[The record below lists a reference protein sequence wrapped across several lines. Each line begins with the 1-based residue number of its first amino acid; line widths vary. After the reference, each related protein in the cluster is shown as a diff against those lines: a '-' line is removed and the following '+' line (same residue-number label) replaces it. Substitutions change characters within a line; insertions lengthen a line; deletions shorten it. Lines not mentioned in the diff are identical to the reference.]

1 MDLDSKYEL
10 GAVAAND
17 RESKTFRARE
27 TASGREVFVH
37 ILFGG
42 KPLGGGESLL
52 NVLSSRMTDPDPAKS
67 AQVLEIGDYKG
78 MPFAVTPVV
87 PGFQGLR
94 AWLDPGRGP
103 LAGPATPTPP
113 GEDQSRA
120 RTFKVPTVPVAPS
133 APATPE
139 DEFDR
144 LFGTAPALAAAPQ
157 PAPGVAA
164 PPPPPPPA
172 GARQEGEFT
181 QLFRST
187 LGDIP
192 APPRPPQAPRA
203 PDAAAPS
210 NTPPAPPP
218 PVAAAAPV
226 PPPAKAS
233 PAAPP
238 PPLESGP
245 GEFTR
250 MFHSEAF
257 ADSSAMPAAMPE
269 GPPALAPE
277 AGPTAGEFTRMFQAS
292 PAGGGASPVLPSQP
306 EPGPAQ
312 PGGFTGVFGTPP
324 SGSRPPASPAAN
336 YAMPSTPPA
345 NAQPAGSYA
354 MPPQAPPSNPQPMS
368 GKSAGEFTQLFGR
381 QGVAGSGV
389 PASPPPPVQQQGATG
404 VFSTPAA
411 GPSPLAGKPLG
422 PGEYTRVFGAQSSY
436 AATGVAAPQAA
447 APQAP
452 AVAAPQGTAPASAAK
467 PQMPLWPVVI
477 GATIVLLA
485 AFGLLVYFL
494 SRK

>member
-17 RESKTFRARE
+17 RESKTFRARV
-27 TASGREVFVH
+27 TATGREVFVH

-42 KPLGGGESLL
+42 KPLGGGESLVS
-52 NVLSSRMTDPDPAKS
+52 VLSSRMTDPDPAKS

-94 AWLDPGRGP
+94 AWLDQGQVP
-103 LAGPATPTPP
+103 LARPATPVA
-113 GEDQSRA
+113 EDPSRA
-120 RTFKVPTVPVAPS
+120 RAFNIPTAPVAPS
-133 APATPE
+133 APATPATPATPE

-144 LFGTAPALAAAPQ
+144 LFGTSPASPAAPQ
-157 PAPGVAA
+157 PAATAA
-164 PPPPPPPA
+164 PAPPPPA
-172 GARQEGEFT
+172 GRQEGEFT

-192 APPRPPQAPRA
+192 VAPPAPQAPRA
-203 PDAAAPS
+203 PAAATPS
-210 NTPPAPPP
+210 YTPPPP
-218 PVAAAAPV
+218 PVPAAVPP

-233 PAAPP
+233 PAPP
-238 PPLESGP
+238 PPGSGP

-250 MFHSEAF
+250 MFQSEAF
-257 ADSSAMPAAMPE
+257 GDSSAMPAAMPE
-269 GPPALAPE
+269 GPPTPAPE

-292 PAGGGASPVLPSQP
+292 PAPGGASPVPPTPP
-306 EPGPAQ
+306 EPARAQ
-312 PGGFTGVFGTPP
+312 PGGFTGLFQSPP
-324 SGSRPPASPAAN
+324 SGARPPAQPAAS
-336 YAMPSTPPA
+336 YGMPAPTPLPTA
-345 NAQPAGSYA
+345 
-354 MPPQAPPSNPQPMS
+354 QPMS
-368 GKSAGEFTQLFGR
+368 GKAAGEFTQLFGG
-381 QGVAGSGV
+381 QGPGGSGV
-389 PASPPPPVQQQGATG
+389 PAAPPPPKQAQGATG

-411 GPSPLAGKPLG
+411 GPAPLGGKALG

-436 AATGVAAPQAA
+436 AATGVAAPQPA

-452 AVAAPQGTAPASAAK
+452 VGAPAPGMAPAPAAK

-485 AFGLLVYFL
+485 AFGLLLYFL
-494 SRK
+494 SKK